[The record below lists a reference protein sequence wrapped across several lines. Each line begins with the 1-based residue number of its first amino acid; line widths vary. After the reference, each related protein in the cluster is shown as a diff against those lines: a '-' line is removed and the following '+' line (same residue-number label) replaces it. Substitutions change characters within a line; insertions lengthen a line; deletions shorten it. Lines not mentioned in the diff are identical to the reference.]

1 MLDIEIIDMDKDIST
16 DSNKLGRDE
25 KLEYSEINVQEM
37 KDRANAYSP
46 MEKDV
51 ALKSLSIDML
61 WDEIRRRETHNRTL
75 LRNLRDMIQAEGS
88 DIE

>member
-46 MEKDV
+46 MVITPSGIIK
-51 ALKSLSIDML
+51 LQLLSAIAY
-61 WDEIRRRETHNRTL
+61 WRIVVP
-75 LRNLRDMIQAEGS
+75 S
-88 DIE
+88 FV